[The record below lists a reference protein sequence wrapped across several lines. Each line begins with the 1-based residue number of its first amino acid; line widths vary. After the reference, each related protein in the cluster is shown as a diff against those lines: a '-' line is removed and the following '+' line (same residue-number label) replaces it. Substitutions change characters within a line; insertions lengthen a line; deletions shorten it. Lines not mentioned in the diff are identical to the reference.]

1 MGCIKNQI
9 CHLSLWRSSLQSQ
22 EHFNFLVKSFWGSYV
37 DETSKYLW
45 MSFQCNSSR
54 MSQNILCFYLMS
66 FYFRFFDSLRP
77 TKCNK
82 VGVNLFCNSV
92 PHNAVCKM
100 GNFSYLSQI
109 WSQNWTPPSKIVYPF
124 LVLLQK
130 ATAAAKSLSWIL
142 KLLKLPPCR
151 HSKDNG
157 TIHSSSQAR

>member
-1 MGCIKNQI
+1 MPFIFMKKKFFTKPRTFQFSCEI
-9 CHLSLWRSSLQSQ
+9 
-22 EHFNFLVKSFWGSYV
+22 FLRKLRRWNLKILVNV
-37 DETSKYLW
+37 

-54 MSQNILCFYLMS
+54 MSQNISCFYLMS

-92 PHNAVCKM
+92 PHNDVRKM
-100 GNFSYLSQI
+100 GNFSYHSQI

-124 LVLLQK
+124 QELLQK
-130 ATAAAKSLSWIL
+130 ATAAAKSLSWIF
-142 KLLKLPPCR
+142 KLLTLPPCR

-157 TIHSSSQAR
+157 TIQE